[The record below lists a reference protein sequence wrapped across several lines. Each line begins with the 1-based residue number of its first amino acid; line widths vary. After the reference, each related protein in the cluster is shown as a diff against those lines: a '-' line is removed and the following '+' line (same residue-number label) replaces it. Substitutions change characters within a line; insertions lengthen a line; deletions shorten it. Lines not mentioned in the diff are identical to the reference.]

1 VTGGERPGGLP
12 DTYHM
17 NRSRE
22 AFRARLTGQIQD
34 LDDYERGV
42 VILIMAGY
50 ATAVTGVNASLAV
63 VAARALWRGRRQ
75 RQPGPARAATA
86 GLVPATGWVVGLVGA
101 QAAAGVWARRVIDR
115 RLAAHAAASRTDP
128 PAPS

>member
-1 VTGGERPGGLP
+1 VTGGEPPGVLP

-22 AFRARLTGQIQD
+22 AFRARLTSQIPR

-42 VILIMAGY
+42 VILVMAGY
-50 ATAVTGVNASLAV
+50 ATVVTAVNASLTV
-63 VAARALWRGRRQ
+63 VAARALWRGWRQ
-75 RQPGPARAATA
+75 RQLGPARAVRV
-86 GLVPATGWVVGLVGA
+86 GLVPGAAWAAGLLGA

-115 RLAAHAAASRTDP
+115 RLAAHAASPRPDP
-128 PAPS
+128 PAAP